1 MKIFFYFENFDVIVP
16 FYHITIAYYNWK
28 CYALQDTN
36 DLVLGQLCV
45 GFTCFETSIRMFHV
59 TLSTV

>member
-28 CYALQDTN
+28 CYALGYRILMIWFWAN
-36 DLVLGQLCV
+36 CV
-45 GFTCFETSIRMFHV
+45 
-59 TLSTV
+59 